1 MLLYFVVATIVA
13 LVLMGLIIVESPRED
28 IALGSLF
35 VLLVWLVIVMLPST
49 LVTTRTIVE
58 RAQPN
63 EYKILKVNPYCSVLT
78 TELETDQPDSYK
90 INDSYILHKIETKQF
105 KVIKHTHLNMWGD
118 EVHRTTYFVKGIK
131 SSK

>member
-1 MLLYFVVATIVA
+1 MSVYFAVATIVA
-13 LVLMGLIIVESPRED
+13 LVLMGIIIVESSED
-28 IALGSLF
+28 VALSALL
-35 VLLVWLVIVMLPST
+35 VLLCWLTFVVLPSNV
-49 LVTTRTIVE
+49 VTTRTIVE

-63 EYKILKVNPYCSVLT
+63 EYRILKVSPYCSVLT

-118 EVHRTTYFVKGIK
+118 EVHRTTYFIKGIK

>member
-13 LVLMGLIIVESPRED
+13 LVLMGLVIVESSRED
-28 IALGSLF
+28 VALSLLF
-35 VLLVWLVIVMLPST
+35 VLLCWLVIVVLPSNV
-49 LVTTRTIVE
+49 VTNRTIVE

-63 EYKILKVNPYCSVLT
+63 EYKILKVSPYCSVLT
-78 TELETDQPDSYK
+78 TGLETNQPDSYK

-118 EVHRTTYFVKGIK
+118 VVDKTTYFIKGIK